1 MNILELNEKFPTE
14 ASIAGY
20 CQKIIFDDNLTGP
33 FCDSSIVKNILEKLA
48 FLAVPMDEHEFTNK
62 EYNRVFSRGTVM
74 TPIGEVKI
82 GKNQF
87 TKLAE
92 KDGGSR
98 KGLIGAMRQTL
109 SDPVTIIRENEKGR
123 IADVFIKSFKVDGGR
138 DENLIVSVVVTIQET
153 KIAISTYQ
161 RKRREVIKKIK
172 KADGIVYIKDNSGSL
187 TNGDFTPP
195 TKT

>member
-1 MNILELNEKFPTE
+1 MPDTPVVE
-14 ASIAGY
+14 
-20 CQKIIFDDNLTGP
+20 
-33 FCDSSIVKNILEKLA
+33 NILEKLA
-48 FLAVPMDEHEFTNK
+48 SLAVPMDEHEFTNE
-62 EYNRVFSRGTVM
+62 EYNRVFSRGTVI

-109 SDPVTIIRENEKGR
+109 SDPVTIIRESEKGR
-123 IADVFIKSFKVDGGR
+123 IADVFIKSFKTDGGR

-172 KADGIVYIKDNSGSL
+172 KADGIVYIKDNGGSL
-187 TNGDFTPP
+187 TNGNFSPP
-195 TKT
+195 IKI